1 MTMTIF
7 SQDMASEIK
16 KRHNK
21 EPLLTNEELFL
32 FSEHDINEI
41 VQYLSPSLSVEL
53 QFYYHQNRIR
63 TTKQQLEEIKNQIT
77 EFEQKYK
84 GAYDEI
90 VGTLTSSQI
99 DAMNEAIDYDD
110 WGILEQNKK
119 ALTKQLQQD

>member
-1 MTMTIF
+1 MTIF
-7 SQDMASEIK
+7 SQDMANEIQ

-41 VQYLSPSLSVEL
+41 AQYLSPSLAVEL
-53 QFYYHQNRIR
+53 QFFYYQNRIR
-63 TTKQQLEEIKNQIT
+63 TTEQELEEINNQIT

-84 GAYDEI
+84 GTYVKI

-99 DAMNEAIDYDD
+99 DAMDEAIDFED

-119 ALTKQLQQD
+119 ALMKQLKKD